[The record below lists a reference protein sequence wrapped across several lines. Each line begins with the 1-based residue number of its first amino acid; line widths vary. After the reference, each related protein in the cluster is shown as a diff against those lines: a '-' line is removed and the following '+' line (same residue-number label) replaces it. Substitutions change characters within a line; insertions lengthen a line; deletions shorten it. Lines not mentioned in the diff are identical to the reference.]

1 MSKPAI
7 SMPLEHWRVV
17 VDAMAVALE
26 TGSLSTFQKTRVLTA
41 TRRIHAALHTHD
53 DYATLHPTEV

>member
-1 MSKPAI
+1 
-7 SMPLEHWRVV
+7 MPLEHWHVV

-53 DYATLHPTEV
+53 DYATLHPKEV